1 MFKNKVTLC
10 PESLGRV
17 ERAARGEGKRG
28 SQRERERERAG
39 ERLKE
44 RDAEEGRE
52 RLRLSEREG
61 ERESDAFCSADQG
74 LR

>member
-28 SQRERERERAG
+28 SQRERERERERERARGLKRGMLRKG
-39 ERLKE
+39 ER
-44 RDAEEGRE
+44 D
-52 RLRLSEREG
+52 
-61 ERESDAFCSADQG
+61 
-74 LR
+74 